1 MADPSILPM
10 LKERHAAH
18 VLALKLKAKER
29 SKCECGLVVCTSRL
43 PLHRF
48 AKRHF
53 DALLKI
59 PYVPAPEAEVTN
71 SLGM

>member
-10 LKERHAAH
+10 LKARHAAH
-18 VLALKLKAKER
+18 VLALKMKAKER
-29 SKCECGLVVCTSRL
+29 TTCECGLTICTSRL

-59 PYVPAPEAEVTN
+59 PYVPAAENLVTETR
-71 SLGM
+71 